1 MSIIKPEFSS
11 VQEIKVREGFYK
23 LFKNCP
29 IPENE
34 MLQNLHLFMNRQIL
48 SRVIFLHELYK
59 KIINVHG
66 VIMDLGTRWGG
77 GMVLFQSFRGMYEPF
92 NFNRKIIGFDTF
104 TGLHNIDEKD
114 GKADIVKEGEFSTTE
129 NYKEYLEKILDYHE
143 QESPLSH
150 IKKYELVEGDVCSTI
165 DEYIKD
171 NPETIVALAY
181 FDFDIYQPTKKGLE
195 AIKDRLTKGSIVA
208 FDELNWPKYP
218 GETLAVKEVFGLNN
232 YPIKRSPL
240 NPGIAYIT
248 I

>member
-1 MSIIKPEFSS
+1 MSITKPEFSS
-11 VQEIKVREGFYK
+11 VQEMRAREEIYN
-23 LFKNCP
+23 LFKSCP

-34 MLQNLHLFMNRQIL
+34 ILQNLHLFMNRQIL

-59 KIINVHG
+59 KIIDVHG
-66 VIMDLGTRWGG
+66 VIMDLGTRWGT
-77 GMVLFQSFRGMYEPF
+77 GMTLFQSFRGMYEPF

-104 TGLHNIDEKD
+104 GGFHNLDEKD
-114 GKADIVKEGEFSTTE
+114 GRADVVKESNFRTTE

-150 IKKYELVEGDVCSTI
+150 IKKYELIGGDACITV
-165 DEYIKD
+165 DEYIKN

-195 AIKDRLTKGSIVA
+195 AVKDRLTKGSVVV
-208 FDELNWPKYP
+208 FDELNWPKFP
-218 GETLAVKEVFGLNN
+218 GETLALKEVFGLNS
-232 YPIKRSPL
+232 YYIKRSPL